1 MNLVWHG
8 TEQEGRD
15 LVNAIRRNCACEY
28 DVRGNIRVS
37 CETHRLFVTE
47 QKFLDG
53 LLFARRISDRL
64 LNEEWLKDGV
74 FITDPS
80 VVI

>member
-1 MNLVWHG
+1 MKLVWNG

-15 LVNAIRRNCACEY
+15 LVNAIRRNCVCQY
-28 DVRGNIRVS
+28 DGRVIRAS
-37 CETHRLFVTE
+37 CEAHKLFVTD

-53 LLFARRISDRL
+53 LLFARRIVDKL
-64 LNEEWLKDGV
+64 LNEEWLKDGIL
-74 FITDPS
+74 ITDPS